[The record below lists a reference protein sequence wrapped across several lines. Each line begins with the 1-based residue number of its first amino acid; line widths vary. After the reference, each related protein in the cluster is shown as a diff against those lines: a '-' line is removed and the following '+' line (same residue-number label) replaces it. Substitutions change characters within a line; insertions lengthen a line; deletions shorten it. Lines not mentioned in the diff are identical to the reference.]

1 MLEQQ
6 SEVTN
11 RRWFVMSTSKWTSV
25 ITNAGK
31 NLLSYISEQHL
42 VITKAECGDTR
53 TEGSLEELT
62 GIQNPKDMVL
72 YPSQSI
78 ESNLQFRITLSNQN
92 ILTGFSLYQI
102 GIYAK
107 LENQEDDVL
116 FMVIQ
121 AAENQPDIIPSNQ
134 ESPNYVNDYVVRL
147 IVANTNQITV
157 QVTADAYATTGV
169 VLDLKTELKSDIQS
183 LQNTK
188 LDVAKLNV
196 SNGAAGLDE
205 SGKLKQMPTASDIG
219 AVPIGRTVNSKPL
232 SSDIVLNAAD
242 TGAVDVSLLGK
253 ENGVATLNSNSKLV
267 QMPTASD
274 VGAVP
279 TGRTINGKPLS
290 ANVALS
296 ATDVGAVAANTI
308 GVANGVAS
316 LNSDGKLVQMPTFDD
331 FFVSGEWTPQL
342 HNYLNNF
349 DGSYTSYG
357 YYYKFGKLVYVVGRI
372 TITNPGN
379 RGNAYIDGLPFETDP
394 NLWQQIHVIISTDS
408 NLWGGFKQQG
418 SWVLGEGSSIGTLGA
433 DGHLIYIDDAGTV
446 YSISGMY
453 ISKE

>member
-1 MLEQQ
+1 
-6 SEVTN
+6 
-11 RRWFVMSTSKWTSV
+11 MSTSKWTSV

-331 FFVSGEWTPQL
+331 FFVSGEWTPRI
-342 HNYLNNF
+342 NRYTWDF
-349 DGSYTSYG
+349 DGSYISYG

-372 TITNPGN
+372 TITNEGTG
-379 RGNAYIDGLPFETDP
+379 GNAYIEGLPFETDTS
-394 NLWQQIHVIISTDS
+394 LWQQLHVIVTNSDNIWS
-408 NLWGGFKQQG
+408 GFPQQG
-418 SWVLGEGSSIGTLGA
+418 SWLLSESSYQGTLGA
-433 DGHLIYIDDAGTV
+433 DGRLIYIDNAGTV

>member
-1 MLEQQ
+1 
-6 SEVTN
+6 
-11 RRWFVMSTSKWTSV
+11 MSTSKWTSV

-42 VITKAECGDTR
+42 VITKAVCGDAR
-53 TEGSLEELT
+53 TEDSLEELT
-62 GIQNPKDMVL
+62 DIQNPKDMVL

-188 LDVAKLNV
+188 LDVAKLNA

-205 SGKLKQMPTASDIG
+205 NGKLKQMPTASDVG
-219 AVPIGRTVNSKPL
+219 AVPNSRTVNSKPL

-242 TGAVDVSLLGK
+242 TGAVDTSLLGK
-253 ENGVATLNSNSKLV
+253 ANGVATLNSNSKLV

-279 TGRTINGKPLS
+279 TGRTINGKPLT
-290 ANVALS
+290 ANVALT
-296 ATDVGAVAANTI
+296 ATDVGAVAANTV

-331 FFVSGEWTPQL
+331 FFITGEWTPQI
-342 HNYLNNF
+342 NRYTWDF

-372 TITNPGN
+372 TITNPGSG
-379 RGNAYIDGLPFETDP
+379 GNVYIDGLPFETDP
-394 NLWQQIHVIISTDS
+394 NLWQQLHVIVTNSDNIWS
-408 NLWGGFKQQG
+408 GFAQHG
-418 SWVLGEGSSIGTLGA
+418 SCLLEANATLGTLG
-433 DGHLIYIDDAGTV
+433 GHGYMINFANGGTV
-446 YSISGMY
+446 YSISGTY
-453 ISKE
+453 IAKA

>member
-1 MLEQQ
+1 
-6 SEVTN
+6 
-11 RRWFVMSTSKWTSV
+11 MSTSKWTSV

-92 ILTGFSLYQI
+92 ILTGFSLYQS

-279 TGRTINGKPLS
+279 TSRTINGKPLS

-296 ATDVGAVAANTI
+296 ATDVGAIAANTI

-357 YYYKFGKLVYVVGRI
+357 YYYKFGKIGICGRQD
-372 TITNPGN
+372 
-379 RGNAYIDGLPFETDP
+379 YHY
-394 NLWQQIHVIISTDS
+394 Q
-408 NLWGGFKQQG
+408 
-418 SWVLGEGSSIGTLGA
+418 
-433 DGHLIYIDDAGTV
+433 
-446 YSISGMY
+446 SG
-453 ISKE
+453 K

>member
-1 MLEQQ
+1 
-6 SEVTN
+6 
-11 RRWFVMSTSKWTSV
+11 MSTSKWTSV

-31 NLLSYISEQHL
+31 NLLSYISEHHL
-42 VITKAECGDTR
+42 VITKAKCGDTR

-62 GIQNPKDMVL
+62 DIQNPKDMVL

-205 SGKLKQMPTASDIG
+205 NGKLKQMPTASDVG
-219 AVPIGRTVNSKPL
+219 AVPNSRTVNSKPL

-242 TGAVDVSLLGK
+242 TGAVDTSLLGK
-253 ENGVATLNSNSKLV
+253 ANGVATLNSNSKLV

-279 TGRTINGKPLS
+279 TGRTINGKPLT
-290 ANVALS
+290 ANVALT
-296 ATDVGAVAANTI
+296 ATDVGAVAANTV

-331 FFVSGEWTPQL
+331 FFITGEWSPQL
-342 HNYLNNF
+342 HNYNNNF

-372 TITNPGN
+372 TITNQGSGGN
-379 RGNAYIDGLPFETDP
+379 MYITGLPFETDP
-394 NLWQQIHVIISTDS
+394 TLWQQLHVIVS
-408 NLWGGFKQQG
+408 NNDNMWGGYSQQG
-418 SWVLGEGSSIGTLGA
+418 SCIFGESSTLGILGA
-433 DGHLIYIDDAGTV
+433 DGHLIYVDATGTI

>member
-1 MLEQQ
+1 
-6 SEVTN
+6 
-11 RRWFVMSTSKWTSV
+11 MSTSKWTSV

-62 GIQNPKDMVL
+62 DIQNPKDMVL

-107 LENQEDDVL
+107 LEHQEDDVL

-188 LDVAKLNV
+188 LDVAKLNA

-205 SGKLKQMPTASDIG
+205 NGKLKQMPTASDVG

-232 SSDIVLNAAD
+232 SYDIVLNAAD
-242 TGAVDVSLLGK
+242 TGAVDTSLLGK
-253 ENGVATLNSNSKLV
+253 ANGVATLNSNSKLV

-290 ANVALS
+290 ANVALT
-296 ATDVGAVAANTI
+296 ATDVGAVAANTV
-308 GVANGVAS
+308 GVSNGVAS

-331 FFVSGEWTPQL
+331 FFITGEWTPQL

-372 TITNPGN
+372 TITNQGSGGN
-379 RGNAYIDGLPFETDP
+379 MYITGLPFETDP
-394 NLWQQIHVIISTDS
+394 TLWQQLHVIVS
-408 NLWGGFKQQG
+408 NNDNIWGGYSQQG
-418 SWVLGEGSSIGTLGA
+418 SCIFGESSTLGILGA
-433 DGHLIYIDDAGTV
+433 DGHLIHVDATGTI
-446 YSISGMY
+446 YSISGTY